1 MFNTLLDYK
10 ILIPL
15 VLILGF
21 APFFPQPHIVEK
33 LRMLANGTLKRPLD
47 IFDLCWHAWPFVLLF
62 YKIGRDLVMK
72 VG

>member
-1 MFNTLLDYK
+1 
-10 ILIPL
+10 

-47 IFDLCWHAWPFVLLF
+47 IFDLCWHAWPFALLL
-62 YKIGRDLVMK
+62 YKIGRDLATK